1 MVDQSQKWCS
11 PVSQRRHS
19 KIFAPGVYVE
29 GNKIASIGLRVSR
42 GKTYHGISLN
52 VDMDLEPFTLINPC
66 GYEGLKVVQIKDF
79 NKNITIKD
87 VEKLAIKKLENI
99 F

>member
-1 MVDQSQKWCS
+1 
-11 PVSQRRHS
+11 
-19 KIFAPGVYVE
+19 
-29 GNKIASIGLRVSR
+29 
-42 GKTYHGISLN
+42 
-52 VDMDLEPFTLINPC
+52 MDLEPFTFINPC